1 MGFPYCP
8 LLMKMVVVAAVFLW
22 SLPGDKWPLLKFS
35 VFLRCL
41 FYGLLAK
48 EGRFW
53 VGGLFWVCGRCVSSL
68 PDSSVSGLGYLR
80 QNQKAEKPRT
90 HHHVFLQCP
99 NSLAFLTS
107 LYLSESSCVYF
118 TYNVQGFFSFT

>member
-1 MGFPYCP
+1 MVFWLKRAGF
-8 LLMKMVVVAAVFLW
+8 
-22 SLPGDKWPLLKFS
+22 G
-35 VFLRCL
+35 
-41 FYGLLAK
+41 G
-48 EGRFW
+48 GRFFGSVA
-53 VGGLFWVCGRCVSSL
+53 VGVSSL
-68 PDSSVSGLGYLR
+68 PDSSVPGLGYLR

-90 HHHVFLQCP
+90 HHHVFLQGP

>member
-1 MGFPYCP
+1 MPCDSLDSVQIWFPILSFADEDGGGSCS
-8 LLMKMVVVAAVFLW
+8 LW

-48 EGRFW
+48 RGAGFGGGFFGSVA
-53 VGGLFWVCGRCVSSL
+53 VGVSSL

-80 QNQKAEKPRT
+80 QNQRPKNQE
-90 HHHVFLQCP
+90 
-99 NSLAFLTS
+99 LTTM
-107 LYLSESSCVYF
+107 F
-118 TYNVQGFFSFT
+118 FFSVQTLCFP